1 MSVKIISDLN
11 NTKEIKEILQKS
23 LNKTSSSWLNSID
36 IIKTIS
42 DKIGIPDS
50 RSLLLPPPSSTFAR
64 RTYGRHYDRGYSNYR
79 YSDSSYYN
87 TGGYRDYNNN
97 YRDYGYNENIYQEST
112 GYRAYGRYGNYSDY
126 YDYYDYG
133 NYSNYNNYT
142 NVYFYWTKNNDGST
156 VMTGSETGLISPWA
170 MAVQMN
176 KLIGLVNKYCGRS
189 IATVSTGSL
198 LTAAKYN
205 EVASALGVSQ
215 LSAGTKITVQHFYVL
230 QTTFN
235 SKGFR
240 S

>member
-50 RSLLLPPPSSTFAR
+50 RSLLLPPSSTFAS

-79 YSDSSYYN
+79 YSDSSYYS

-112 GYRAYGRYGNYSDY
+112 GYRAYGRYGNYYNYGDY
-126 YDYYDYG
+126 DDYD
-133 NYSNYNNYT
+133 NYSNYYNYT
-142 NVYFYWTKNNDGST
+142 NVYFYWTKNNDGTT

-176 KLIGLVNKYCGRS
+176 RLIGLVNKYCGRS

-240 S
+240 G

>member
-11 NTKEIKEILQKS
+11 NTQEIKEILQKS

-36 IIKTIS
+36 IIETIS

-50 RSLLLPPPSSTFAR
+50 RNLLPPSSTFAR
-64 RTYGRHYDRGYSNYR
+64 VYGRGYSNYG
-79 YSDSSYYN
+79 YADSSYYN

-97 YRDYGYNENIYQEST
+97 YRDYGYSENIYQEST

-133 NYSNYNNYT
+133 NYA

-156 VMTGSETGLISPWA
+156 NMTGNETGLISPWA

-176 KLIGLVNKYCGRS
+176 KLIGLVNRYCGKS
-189 IATVSTGSL
+189 IATVSTGGL

-235 SKGFR
+235 AKKFR

>member
-11 NTKEIKEILQKS
+11 NTREIKEILQKS

-50 RSLLLPPPSSTFAR
+50 RNLLPPSSTFAR
-64 RTYGRHYDRGYSNYR
+64 VYDKGYSNYR
-79 YSDSSYYN
+79 YHDSSYYN

-112 GYRAYGRYGNYSDY
+112 GYRAYGRYGNYYNYGDY
-126 YDYYDYG
+126 DDYD
-133 NYSNYNNYT
+133 NYSNYYNYT
-142 NVYFYWTKNNDGST
+142 NVYFYWTKNNDGTT

-240 S
+240 G